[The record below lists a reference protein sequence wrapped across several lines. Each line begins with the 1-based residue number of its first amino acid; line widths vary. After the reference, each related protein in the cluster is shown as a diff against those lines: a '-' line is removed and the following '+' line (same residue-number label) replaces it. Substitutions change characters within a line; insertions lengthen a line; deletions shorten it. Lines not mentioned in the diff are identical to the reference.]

1 MPLND
6 NDYPLLSRAL
16 GQEDGFDPSDPTIQK
31 DMRALL
37 SVLIDLLSTDY
48 ELNVIDSRNN
58 TLFFVR
64 VPKSSSD
71 RSFQNSKESLG
82 VAINNHFLEES
93 DDHPFS
99 CDEMADEGFCNDI
112 YNCWDDECH
121 KDCGSEVVEA
131 VTCYFEHNTDCHD
144 KEYEE
149 QCTDSLSL
157 MKSLI

>member
-48 ELNVIDSRNN
+48 ELNVIDFRNN
-58 TLFFVR
+58 ALSFVQ
-64 VPKSSSD
+64 VPKTSST
-71 RSFQNSKESLG
+71 RSFRNSKEWFD
-82 VAINNHFLEES
+82 VAIKIAGSKHGGTYK
-93 DDHPFS
+93 FS

-144 KEYEE
+144 EEYEE
-149 QCTDSLSL
+149 QSTDSLSL

>member
-16 GQEDGFDPSDPTIQK
+16 GQEDGFNPSDPTIQK

-37 SVLIDLLSTDY
+37 TELIDLLSTDY

-71 RSFQNSKESLG
+71 RSFQNSKE
-82 VAINNHFLEES
+82 
-93 DDHPFS
+93 
-99 CDEMADEGFCNDI
+99 
-112 YNCWDDECH
+112 
-121 KDCGSEVVEA
+121 
-131 VTCYFEHNTDCHD
+131 
-144 KEYEE
+144 
-149 QCTDSLSL
+149 
-157 MKSLI
+157 